1 MIVKKLKITGLF
13 HKYNISVDFT
23 RKLNVLIG
31 ANGIG
36 KSTILKIVNALQ
48 NEDFVE
54 LSKYEFDSLETI
66 TDIRPDY
73 EYKISETEEGFF
85 FRNGNEI
92 IFHIRQEDLFP
103 ERDALK
109 RAYQLYYFAISS
121 PLLEEPDDM
130 TKELLPSIDL
140 LIDELYDSRVIFRI
154 ITDIALNIPL
164 GYELKNGLEKRVN
177 ELKIEKEFYTPLISS
192 FPQHL
197 VRADEKSSLRLF
209 IGSAVASIWPFFGI
223 DLRHNILYFDLVK
236 EIVFPESGLPKPLWG
251 SKFFRWLRALENTKS
266 GYWNSV
272 VEELTDPDY
281 DDSSEYIL
289 KIPYNIYKKDTG
301 KLILSI
307 YKDLAGKTYDIEQC
321 ISQEEDGGD
330 LFIKEIYPFMID
342 RFMAT
347 RKYDI
352 NLLITRSYYADDF
365 VDMINK
371 KAVEYCSRI
380 AKGELAYNR
389 NNPRSHV
396 PEVAEALK
404 KRYQG
409 RLEIV
414 SGSLEEALSQY
425 FLAAAQDIVDYIMPV
440 LCKDLILTPSE
451 ILSFYEPSYSIL
463 RRDVMGFS
471 DGRAYI
477 CFRFYESILDEL
489 MDRSNRSVAVE
500 RLEFLLQKYLYDKQV
515 KILPSGLKIT
525 IRSDSEQESKLS
537 LNNLASGEKKIIVL
551 LSAALLMNDISIM
564 IDEPELSLSIVW
576 QETILPDILE
586 NSNIHNLTIATHSPY
601 LVSKRE
607 LYDSMVFMPDDKS

>member
-1 MIVKKLKITGLF
+1 MSLRITGT
-13 HKYNISVDFT
+13 I
-23 RKLNVLIG
+23 RG
-31 ANGIG
+31 A
-36 KSTILKIVNALQ
+36 
-48 NEDFVE
+48 
-54 LSKYEFDSLETI
+54 
-66 TDIRPDY
+66 
-73 EYKISETEEGFF
+73 
-85 FRNGNEI
+85 
-92 IFHIRQEDLFP
+92 
-103 ERDALK
+103 
-109 RAYQLYYFAISS
+109 
-121 PLLEEPDDM
+121 M
-130 TKELLPSIDL
+130 
-140 LIDELYDSRVIFRI
+140 
-154 ITDIALNIPL
+154 
-164 GYELKNGLEKRVN
+164 
-177 ELKIEKEFYTPLISS
+177 
-192 FPQHL
+192 
-197 VRADEKSSLRLF
+197 
-209 IGSAVASIWPFFGI
+209 
-223 DLRHNILYFDLVK
+223 
-236 EIVFPESGLPKPLWG
+236 
-251 SKFFRWLRALENTKS
+251 
-266 GYWNSV
+266 
-272 VEELTDPDY
+272 
-281 DDSSEYIL
+281 
-289 KIPYNIYKKDTG
+289 
-301 KLILSI
+301 
-307 YKDLAGKTYDIEQC
+307 
-321 ISQEEDGGD
+321 
-330 LFIKEIYPFMID
+330 
-342 RFMAT
+342 
-347 RKYDI
+347 
-352 NLLITRSYYADDF
+352 
-365 VDMINK
+365 
-371 KAVEYCSRI
+371 
-380 AKGELAYNR
+380 
-389 NNPRSHV
+389 
-396 PEVAEALK
+396 K